1 MTLIFLT
8 FFGFFV
14 FLFFAPFI
22 SILNTQEYKESS
34 YVKYFYAMATVLL
47 MSIIIGSLI
56 MILGSIALWS
66 IDTLFDIT
74 WIGEKGY
81 GYWTIIAYSLTAP
94 LF

>member
-1 MTLIFLT
+1 
-8 FFGFFV
+8 
-14 FLFFAPFI
+14 
-22 SILNTQEYKESS
+22 
-34 YVKYFYAMATVLL
+34 MATVLL
-47 MSIIIGSLI
+47 MSIIIGSLL

-74 WIGEKGY
+74 WIGQRGY